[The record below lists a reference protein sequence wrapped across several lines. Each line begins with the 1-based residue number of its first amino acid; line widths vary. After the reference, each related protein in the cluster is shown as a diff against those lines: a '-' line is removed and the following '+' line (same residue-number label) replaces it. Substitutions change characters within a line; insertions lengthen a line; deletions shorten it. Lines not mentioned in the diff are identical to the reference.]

1 MKLLAKLICL
11 LTWNEFSHV
20 TKTFRETRR
29 QSTTQ
34 NRGNDQ
40 QSKQDSQ
47 EEYTNDKAKE
57 MTNGLLATHFILSFS
72 YCNSTSYLD
81 NYNV

>member
-11 LTWNEFSHV
+11 LTWNEISHV
-20 TKTFRETRR
+20 TKIFRETRR

-40 QSKQDSQ
+40 QSKENSQ

-72 YCNSTSYLD
+72 YCNSTSYLH

>member
-1 MKLLAKLICL
+1 M
-11 LTWNEFSHV
+11 NFHV

-34 NRGNDQ
+34 NRSNDQ

-57 MTNGLLATHFILSFS
+57 MTDGLLATHFILSFS
-72 YCNSTSYLD
+72 YHNSTSYLD
-81 NYNV
+81 NCNV